1 MKTMEWNFTQ
11 EQARLGYSDGLNG
24 INRDFR
30 NDDELSDA
38 YIDGYQDGQRG
49 RLRDAHSC

>member
-1 MKTMEWNFTQ
+1 MEMIERNFVQ
-11 EQARLGYSDGLNG
+11 GYSDGLNG

-38 YIDGYQDGQRG
+38 YIDGYQEGQRD
-49 RLRDAHSC
+49 RLRDAHAC